1 MMRESNQ
8 IKYISFQSLDSDSF
22 KDSIMSIGIQL
33 QMGQR
38 LNITRTSVAAFA
50 VLLVSAVFV
59 VYQLYNLTSQQKW
72 AVISLHTG

>member
-1 MMRESNQ
+1 MMRESIQ

-22 KDSIMSIGIQL
+22 KDSIMSIGTQL

-38 LNITRTSVAAFA
+38 LNITRTTVAVFA

-59 VYQLYNLTSQQKW
+59 VYQLYNLTSQQEW
-72 AVISLHTG
+72 EVISLHTG